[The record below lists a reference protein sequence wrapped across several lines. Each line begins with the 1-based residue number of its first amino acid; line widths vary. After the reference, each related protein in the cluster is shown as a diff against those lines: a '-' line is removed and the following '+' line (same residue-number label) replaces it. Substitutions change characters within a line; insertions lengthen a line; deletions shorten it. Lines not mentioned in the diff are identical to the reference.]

1 MAGLD
6 PSEMKGSVCERKGG
20 RSVRETSRLAFCRLN
35 WIEGMAQKE
44 QCRDRIG
51 GNGEYGCQSDPLKN
65 NCENE

>member
-1 MAGLD
+1 VAGQD

-51 GNGEYGCQSDPLKN
+51 GKWGVWLPIRSVEKQL
-65 NCENE
+65 